1 MVCTSKWISAL
12 RVMTCCSLIALPAVG
27 QKTGS
32 APPPPQ
38 PLPVIV
44 QNSAGQPV
52 PTAAQGTTNV
62 AGTVNIGNTP
72 AVTLSGEAAVTN
84 PLNLNNQ
91 PVPLM
96 TTEGTKQY
104 EDTCSFA
111 FNGNGGGFC
120 LFHPLPSG
128 KKLVVE
134 EFDAAPGTPPDGLE
148 VGCKPIVVS
157 LNVTSAV
164 KHFFPATF
172 MGSRDGH
179 DYFATTEKIRAYGD
193 ASTTPS
199 CSINLTCFSNQGY
212 SCQIAGFLVDIN

>member
-1 MVCTSKWISAL
+1 MVCTSRKIPAL
-12 RVMTCCSLIALPAVG
+12 CMMIGCFLIALPAFA

-84 PLNLNNQ
+84 PLNVNDN
-91 PVPLM
+91 PVPLL
-96 TTEGTKQY
+96 TTEGTKPY
-104 EDTCSFA
+104 EDTCSFT

-120 LFHPLPSG
+120 DFHPLPSG
-128 KKLVVE
+128 KRLVVE
-134 EFDAAPGTPPDGLE
+134 EFDAAPGTPPHGLE
-148 VGCKPIVVS
+148 TGCKPIIVA

-172 MGSRDGH
+172 MGSASGH
-179 DYFATTEKIRAYGD
+179 DYFATAEKIRAYGD
-193 ASTTPS
+193 EFTTPR
-199 CSINLTCFSNQGY
+199 CTINLTCFSDQGY
-212 SCQIAGFLVDIN
+212 SCQIAGFLVDVD